1 MKTSPLTTGS
11 TRQTRVA
18 ISFAIGLI
26 LVTTAIFLATG
37 GMTHIAE
44 RPGFFH
50 TKANFFTDLNLL
62 AQVILLLGLV
72 VGAFFARRGHITTH
86 QTIQTGLVLFNIVLT
101 IFIMAVAY
109 FEYVVPG
116 LPGELTIAHGIVS
129 TIHSA
134 LGLLAIT
141 CGVYLVLRMNHLLP
155 KRWQIKGWK
164 VMMRLTLGLYLLV
177 GLFGLG
183 VYYFWFVR

>member
-50 TKANFFTDLNLL
+50 TKANFFTDLNIL

-101 IFIMAVAY
+101 IFIMVVAY
-109 FEYVVPG
+109 YEYV
-116 LPGELTIAHGIVS
+116 LPGVPAELRSAHGIVS
-129 TIHSA
+129 TIHAA
-134 LGLLAIT
+134 LGLLAVL
-141 CGVYLVLRMNHLLP
+141 CGIYLILRMNQIIP
-155 KRWQIKGWK
+155 KRWRVKWWK
-164 VMMRLTLGLYLLV
+164 NLMRFTLGLYLLV

-183 VYYFWFVR
+183 IYYVWYVR